1 MRVSLY
7 SISIG
12 LCLFHTVLGGSVTL
26 VGSRGAKGDV
36 GTCTS
41 NADDNYD
48 DKKVADLLEELGTAG
63 TRVGNNFVLNDTI
76 LYCDGEFVS
85 QFRGFCEGPPI
96 FGVAM
101 CKTGASSI

>member
-1 MRVSLY
+1 M
-7 SISIG
+7 
-12 LCLFHTVLGGSVTL
+12 TL
-26 VGSRGAKGDV
+26 VGSRVAKGDI

-76 LYCDGEFVS
+76 LYCNGEFVS